1 MKGVKNMRICCFNPI
16 TVILIVLVLLLIP
29 GREAIPAEN
38 VSTSEPTRFG
48 MAIAEGT
55 TYNLGDN
62 IYYGLVT
69 GFVLFDYDKVWSH
82 RAPEPLRF
90 KVEVSAGTT
99 MHPKTRFMASANMFA
114 LYYLRCLETSIFRPY
129 IEGGTGVIYTDFRVE
144 GQGLRFNFNPQI
156 GIGTDIK
163 VNPKAE
169 FFFAT
174 RLHHISNGGLNHEN
188 KGINSVI
195 LILGHYF

>member
-1 MKGVKNMRICCFNPI
+1 MKGVKKMKISYFNPI
-16 TVILIVLVLLLIP
+16 TAILIVLVLLLMP
-29 GREAIPAEN
+29 GREAITAEN

-55 TYNLGDN
+55 TYNLGAN

-69 GFVLFDYDKVWSH
+69 GVALFDYEKVWRH

-114 LYYLRCLETSIFRPY
+114 LYYLLGPQTRTFRPY
-129 IEGGTGVIYTDFRVE
+129 IEGGIGVIYTAFRVE
-144 GQGLRFNFNPQI
+144 GQGLYVNFNPQI

-163 VNPKAE
+163 VSPKTE
-169 FFFAT
+169 FFTAA
-174 RLHHISNGGLNHEN
+174 RLSHISNAGLSHEN
-188 KGINSVI
+188 TGINSII
-195 LILGHYF
+195 LMFGYYF

>member
-1 MKGVKNMRICCFNPI
+1 MKICYFNPI
-16 TVILIVLVLLLIP
+16 TVILIVLVLLLMP
-29 GREAIPAEN
+29 GREAITAEN

-55 TYNLGDN
+55 TYNLGAN

-69 GFVLFDYDKVWSH
+69 GVALFDYEKVWCH

-114 LYYLRCLETSIFRPY
+114 LYYLRFLETSVFRPY
-129 IEGGTGVIYTDFRVE
+129 IEGGIGVIYTDFEVE

-163 VNPKAE
+163 LNPKAE
-169 FFFAT
+169 FFLAA
-174 RLHHISNGGLNHEN
+174 RLHHLSNAGLDGEN
-188 KGINSVI
+188 RGINSVLLMI
-195 LILGHYF
+195 GYYF